1 MRNLLMVAAM
11 AALMA
16 TTLSAAEPS
25 ENCAVRIECEAFES
39 LGGWVDDTQLSST
52 APIRKTRGV
61 IVVFAKRVKV
71 VFAKGAQRVSENAA
85 VWYNRRP

>member
-1 MRNLLMVAAM
+1 MRLSPKKTAAIL
-11 AALMA
+11 ACALA
-16 TTLSAAEPS
+16 SAAFAGS
-25 ENCAVRIECEAFES
+25 AGASCVVRIECEAFES

-71 VFAKGAQRVSENAA
+71 VFAKGE
-85 VWYNRRP
+85 